1 MGSVDLS
8 HGTLE
13 SDEGVPG
20 VRAEGLSNRLESPR
34 AHRQVGERSLY
45 SRVEGFK
52 AAGTE
57 RDSAAGAWRLS
68 LRKQGLTEK

>member
-8 HGTLE
+8 HETLE

-20 VRAEGLSNRLESPR
+20 VRAEGPSNHLESPC
-34 AHRQVGERSLY
+34 AHRQAGGKVS

-57 RDSAAGAWRLS
+57 RDSTAGAWRLS

>member
-45 SRVEGFK
+45 SRARFPWYLALV
-52 AAGTE
+52 
-57 RDSAAGAWRLS
+57 
-68 LRKQGLTEK
+68 